1 MITVNNRSVE
11 HEKGMTVTFLLEK
24 LNYKWPMLIVRI
36 NGKLIDNKQFPTAII
51 EDGDN
56 VDAIHMMSGG

>member
-1 MITVNNRSVE
+1 VITVNNRPVE
-11 HEKGMTVTFLLEK
+11 HEGGMTIASLLEK

-36 NGKLIDNKQFPTAII
+36 NGRLVEPKDYAA
-51 EDGDN
+51 EAVADGDS